1 MTSTLTEITSSTG
14 GLWRDALRRYMKNK
28 LSVAAGII
36 IIVITFMAVFAPWV
50 SPAHYSEANFDEAW
64 QFPSWTHPMGTDSIG
79 RDYFSRIV
87 YGARISL
94 IVGFV
99 AQMISLLIG
108 VPLGAIAGF
117 KGGKADYIVMRL
129 VDVMSVFPSLLF
141 AILIMA
147 WLGSGLSN
155 VLFAIGVTGWV
166 GVCRLVRAQFLSLR
180 ASDFVRAARSM
191 GASNVHIIVRHM
203 LPNALSPIIVGLAM
217 GIPQA
222 IFAEAG
228 LSFLGLGINPPTPSW
243 GQMVRPADE
252 RVGLPVP
259 WQVQHAKQ
267 DRPFDARAF
276 VPTDPLRGYGLV
288 GLRPDRY
295 ARRRHRAALRQFHRR
310 TSPRKRPSSRAT
322 GHSCLLRVAAL

>member
-243 GQMVRPADE
+243 GQMVSSH
-252 RVGLPVP
+252 LPNVIYYWHLALFP
-259 WQVQHAKQ
+259 VFMIA
-267 DRPFDARAF
+267 
-276 VPTDPLRGYGLV
+276 LV
-288 GLRPDRY
+288 MLGFSLIGDGLRD
-295 ARRRHRAALRQFHRR
+295 ALD
-310 TSPRKRPSSRAT
+310 PRMNE
-322 GHSCLLRVAAL
+322 

>member
-1 MTSTLTEITSSTG
+1 MTEITQATG

-28 LSVAAGII
+28 LSVVAAVI

-50 SPAHYSEANFDEAW
+50 SPSHYSEANFDAAW

-243 GQMVRPADE
+243 GQMVSSH
-252 RVGLPVP
+252 LPNVIYYWHLALFP
-259 WQVQHAKQ
+259 VFMIA
-267 DRPFDARAF
+267 
-276 VPTDPLRGYGLV
+276 LV
-288 GLRPDRY
+288 MLGFSLIGDGLRD
-295 ARRRHRAALRQFHRR
+295 ALD
-310 TSPRKRPSSRAT
+310 PRMNE
-322 GHSCLLRVAAL
+322 

>member
-1 MTSTLTEITSSTG
+1 MNTPSTSGSS
-14 GLWRDALRRYMKNK
+14 LWRDALRRFTRNK
-28 LSVAAGII
+28 LSVTAAVII
-36 IIVITFMAVFAPWV
+36 IIITGMAIFAPWV
-50 SPAHYSEANFDEAW
+50 SPSHYSEANFDDAW
-64 QFPSWTHPMGTDSIG
+64 QFPSLSHPMGTDSIG

-117 KGGKADYIVMRL
+117 KGGRADYIVMRL

-180 ASDFVRAARSM
+180 ESDFVRSARSM
-191 GASNVHIIVRHM
+191 GASNTHIITRHM

-243 GQMVRPADE
+243 GQMVSSH
-252 RVGLPVP
+252 LPNVIYYWHLALFP
-259 WQVQHAKQ
+259 VFMIALIMLG
-267 DRPFDARAF
+267 FS
-276 VPTDPLRGYGLV
+276 LV
-288 GLRPDRY
+288 GDGLRD
-295 ARRRHRAALRQFHRR
+295 ALD
-310 TSPRKRPSSRAT
+310 PRMNE
-322 GHSCLLRVAAL
+322 

>member
-1 MTSTLTEITSSTG
+1 MTEITPADG
-14 GLWRDALRRYMKNK
+14 GLWRDALRRFMKNK
-28 LSVAAGII
+28 LSVAAAII
-36 IIVITFMAVFAPWV
+36 IIVISFMAVFAPWV

-243 GQMVRPADE
+243 GQMVSSH
-252 RVGLPVP
+252 LPNVIYYWHLALFP
-259 WQVQHAKQ
+259 VFMIA
-267 DRPFDARAF
+267 
-276 VPTDPLRGYGLV
+276 LV
-288 GLRPDRY
+288 MLGFSLIGDGLRD
-295 ARRRHRAALRQFHRR
+295 ALD
-310 TSPRKRPSSRAT
+310 PRMNE
-322 GHSCLLRVAAL
+322 

>member
-1 MTSTLTEITSSTG
+1 MTEIIPSSG

-28 LSVAAGII
+28 LSVVAAVI
-36 IIVITFMAVFAPWV
+36 IIVISFMAVFAPWV
-50 SPAHYSEANFDEAW
+50 SPSHYSEANFDAAW

-191 GASNVHIIVRHM
+191 GASNVHTIVRHM

-243 GQMVRPADE
+243 GQMVSSH
-252 RVGLPVP
+252 LPNVIYYWHLALFP
-259 WQVQHAKQ
+259 VFMIA
-267 DRPFDARAF
+267 
-276 VPTDPLRGYGLV
+276 LV
-288 GLRPDRY
+288 MLGFSLIGDGLRD
-295 ARRRHRAALRQFHRR
+295 ALD
-310 TSPRKRPSSRAT
+310 PRMNE
-322 GHSCLLRVAAL
+322 

>member
-1 MTSTLTEITSSTG
+1 MNTPQPAAS
-14 GLWRDALRRYMKNK
+14 GLWRDAIRRFSKNK
-28 LSVAAGII
+28 LSVTAASII
-36 IIVITFMAVFAPWV
+36 ILITLMAIFAPLI
-50 SPAHYSEANFDEAW
+50 SPAHYSEANFDDAW
-64 QFPSWTHPMGTDSIG
+64 QFPSLTHPMGTDSIG

-108 VPLGAIAGF
+108 IPLGAIAGF
-117 KGGKADYIVMRL
+117 VGGRADYLVMRL

-155 VLFAIGVTGWV
+155 VLFAIGITGWV

-180 ASDFVRAARSM
+180 EADFVRSARSM
-191 GASNVHIIVRHM
+191 GGSNTHIVVRHM
-203 LPNALSPIIVGLAM
+203 LPNAISPIIVGLAM

-243 GQMVRPADE
+243 GQMVSSH
-252 RVGLPVP
+252 LPNVIYYWHLALFP
-259 WQVQHAKQ
+259 VFMIALIMLGFSLIG
-267 DRPFDARAF
+267 D
-276 VPTDPLRGYGLV
+276 
-288 GLRPDRY
+288 GLRD
-295 ARRRHRAALRQFHRR
+295 ALD
-310 TSPRKRPSSRAT
+310 PRMNE
-322 GHSCLLRVAAL
+322 

>member
-1 MTSTLTEITSSTG
+1 MTEITPSTG

-28 LSVAAGII
+28 LSVAAGVII
-36 IIVITFMAVFAPWV
+36 VVITFMAVFAPWV
-50 SPAHYSEANFDEAW
+50 SPSHYSEANFDAAW

-243 GQMVRPADE
+243 GQMVSSH
-252 RVGLPVP
+252 LPNVIYYWHLALFP
-259 WQVQHAKQ
+259 VFMIA
-267 DRPFDARAF
+267 
-276 VPTDPLRGYGLV
+276 LV
-288 GLRPDRY
+288 MLGFSLIGDGLRD
-295 ARRRHRAALRQFHRR
+295 ALD
-310 TSPRKRPSSRAT
+310 PRMNE
-322 GHSCLLRVAAL
+322 

>member
-1 MTSTLTEITSSTG
+1 MTEITPSDG
-14 GLWRDALRRYMKNK
+14 GLWRDALRRFMKNK
-28 LSVAAGII
+28 LSVAAAII
-36 IIVITFMAVFAPWV
+36 IIVISFMAVFAPLV

-243 GQMVRPADE
+243 GQMVSSH
-252 RVGLPVP
+252 LPNVIYYWHLALFP
-259 WQVQHAKQ
+259 VFMIA
-267 DRPFDARAF
+267 
-276 VPTDPLRGYGLV
+276 LV
-288 GLRPDRY
+288 MLGFSLIGDGLRD
-295 ARRRHRAALRQFHRR
+295 ALD
-310 TSPRKRPSSRAT
+310 PRMNE
-322 GHSCLLRVAAL
+322 

>member
-1 MTSTLTEITSSTG
+1 MNTPQPAAS
-14 GLWRDALRRYMKNK
+14 GLWRDALRRFSKNK
-28 LSVAAGII
+28 LSVTAASII
-36 IIVITFMAVFAPWV
+36 ILITLMAIFAPLI
-50 SPAHYSEANFDEAW
+50 SPAHYSEANFDDAW
-64 QFPSWTHPMGTDSIG
+64 QFPSLTHPMGTDSIG

-108 VPLGAIAGF
+108 IPLGAIAGF
-117 KGGKADYIVMRL
+117 VGGRADYLVMRL

-155 VLFAIGVTGWV
+155 VLFAIGITGWV

-180 ASDFVRAARSM
+180 EADFVRSARSM
-191 GASNVHIIVRHM
+191 GGSNTHIVVRHM
-203 LPNALSPIIVGLAM
+203 LPNAISPIIVGLAM

-243 GQMVRPADE
+243 GQMVSSH
-252 RVGLPVP
+252 LPNVIYYWHLALFP
-259 WQVQHAKQ
+259 VFMIALIMLGFSLIG
-267 DRPFDARAF
+267 D
-276 VPTDPLRGYGLV
+276 
-288 GLRPDRY
+288 GLRD
-295 ARRRHRAALRQFHRR
+295 ALD
-310 TSPRKRPSSRAT
+310 PRMNE
-322 GHSCLLRVAAL
+322 

>member
-1 MTSTLTEITSSTG
+1 MTRTMTEITPTAG

-36 IIVITFMAVFAPWV
+36 IIVITFMAIFAPWV
-50 SPAHYSEANFDEAW
+50 SPSHYSEANFDEAW

-99 AQMISLLIG
+99 AQMISLFIG

-243 GQMVRPADE
+243 GQMVSSH
-252 RVGLPVP
+252 LPNVIYYWHLALFP
-259 WQVQHAKQ
+259 VFMIA
-267 DRPFDARAF
+267 
-276 VPTDPLRGYGLV
+276 LV
-288 GLRPDRY
+288 MLGFSLIGDGLRD
-295 ARRRHRAALRQFHRR
+295 ALD
-310 TSPRKRPSSRAT
+310 PRMNE
-322 GHSCLLRVAAL
+322 

>member
-1 MTSTLTEITSSTG
+1 MEVTSTSG
-14 GLWRDALRRYMKNK
+14 GLWQDALRRYMKNK

-36 IIVITFMAVFAPWV
+36 IVVITFVAIFAPWV
-50 SPAHYSEANFDEAW
+50 SPSHYSEANFDEAW
-64 QFPSWTHPMGTDSIG
+64 EFPSWTHPMGTDSIG
-79 RDYFSRIV
+79 RDYFSRII

-117 KGGKADYIVMRL
+117 KGGKADYVVMRL

-191 GASNVHIIVRHM
+191 GASQTHIIVKHM

-243 GQMVRPADE
+243 GQMVSSH
-252 RVGLPVP
+252 LPNVIYYWHLALFP
-259 WQVQHAKQ
+259 VFMIA
-267 DRPFDARAF
+267 
-276 VPTDPLRGYGLV
+276 LV
-288 GLRPDRY
+288 MLGFSLIGDGLRD
-295 ARRRHRAALRQFHRR
+295 ALD
-310 TSPRKRPSSRAT
+310 PRMNE
-322 GHSCLLRVAAL
+322 

>member
-1 MTSTLTEITSSTG
+1 MTSTMTEISQTTG

-28 LSVAAGII
+28 LSVVAAVI
-36 IIVITFMAVFAPWV
+36 IIVISFMAVFAPWV
-50 SPAHYSEANFDEAW
+50 SPSHYSEANFDAAW

-243 GQMVRPADE
+243 GQMVSSH
-252 RVGLPVP
+252 LPNVIYYWHLALFP
-259 WQVQHAKQ
+259 VFMIA
-267 DRPFDARAF
+267 
-276 VPTDPLRGYGLV
+276 LV
-288 GLRPDRY
+288 MLGFSLIGDGLRD
-295 ARRRHRAALRQFHRR
+295 ALD
-310 TSPRKRPSSRAT
+310 PRMNE
-322 GHSCLLRVAAL
+322 

>member
-1 MTSTLTEITSSTG
+1 MNTPQPAAS
-14 GLWRDALRRYMKNK
+14 GLWRDAIRRFSKNK
-28 LSVAAGII
+28 LSVTAASII
-36 IIVITFMAVFAPWV
+36 ILITLMAIFAPLI
-50 SPAHYSEANFDEAW
+50 SPAHYSEANFDDAW
-64 QFPSWTHPMGTDSIG
+64 QFPSLTHPMGTDSIG

-108 VPLGAIAGF
+108 IPLGAIAGF
-117 KGGKADYIVMRL
+117 VGGRADYLVMRL

-155 VLFAIGVTGWV
+155 VLFAIGITGWV

-180 ASDFVRAARSM
+180 EADFVRSARSM
-191 GASNVHIIVRHM
+191 GGSSTHIVVRHM
-203 LPNALSPIIVGLAM
+203 LPNAISPIIVGLAM

-243 GQMVRPADE
+243 GQMVSSH
-252 RVGLPVP
+252 LPNVIYYWHLALFP
-259 WQVQHAKQ
+259 VFMIALIMLGFSLIG
-267 DRPFDARAF
+267 D
-276 VPTDPLRGYGLV
+276 
-288 GLRPDRY
+288 GLRD
-295 ARRRHRAALRQFHRR
+295 ALD
-310 TSPRKRPSSRAT
+310 PRMNE
-322 GHSCLLRVAAL
+322 

>member
-1 MTSTLTEITSSTG
+1 MNTPQPAAS
-14 GLWRDALRRYMKNK
+14 GLWRDAIRRFSKNK
-28 LSVAAGII
+28 LSVTAASII
-36 IIVITFMAVFAPWV
+36 ILITLMAIFAPLI
-50 SPAHYSEANFDEAW
+50 SPAHYSEANFDDAW
-64 QFPSWTHPMGTDSIG
+64 QFPSLTHPMGTDSIG

-108 VPLGAIAGF
+108 IPLGAIAGF
-117 KGGKADYIVMRL
+117 VGGRADYLVMRL

-147 WLGSGLSN
+147 WLGSGLST
-155 VLFAIGVTGWV
+155 VLFAIGITGWV

-180 ASDFVRAARSM
+180 EADFVRSARSM
-191 GASNVHIIVRHM
+191 GGSSTHIVVRHM
-203 LPNALSPIIVGLAM
+203 LPNAISPIIVGLAM

-243 GQMVRPADE
+243 GQMVSSH
-252 RVGLPVP
+252 LPNVIYYWHLALFP
-259 WQVQHAKQ
+259 VFMIALIMLGFSLIG
-267 DRPFDARAF
+267 D
-276 VPTDPLRGYGLV
+276 
-288 GLRPDRY
+288 GLRD
-295 ARRRHRAALRQFHRR
+295 ALD
-310 TSPRKRPSSRAT
+310 PRMNE
-322 GHSCLLRVAAL
+322 

>member
-1 MTSTLTEITSSTG
+1 MTEITSSTG

-36 IIVITFMAVFAPWV
+36 IIVISFMAVFAPWV
-50 SPAHYSEANFDEAW
+50 SPSHYSEANFDAAW

-243 GQMVRPADE
+243 GQMVSSH
-252 RVGLPVP
+252 LPNVIYYWHLALFP
-259 WQVQHAKQ
+259 VFMIA
-267 DRPFDARAF
+267 
-276 VPTDPLRGYGLV
+276 LV
-288 GLRPDRY
+288 MLGFSLIGDGLRD
-295 ARRRHRAALRQFHRR
+295 ALD
-310 TSPRKRPSSRAT
+310 PRMNE
-322 GHSCLLRVAAL
+322 

>member
-1 MTSTLTEITSSTG
+1 MTEITPSTG

-28 LSVAAGII
+28 LSVAAA
-36 IIVITFMAVFAPWV
+36 IIVIVISFMAIFAPWV
-50 SPAHYSEANFDEAW
+50 SPSHYSEANFDEAW

-191 GASNVHIIVRHM
+191 GASNVHITVRHM

-243 GQMVRPADE
+243 GQMVSSH
-252 RVGLPVP
+252 LPNVIYYWHLALFP
-259 WQVQHAKQ
+259 VFMIA
-267 DRPFDARAF
+267 
-276 VPTDPLRGYGLV
+276 LV
-288 GLRPDRY
+288 MLGFSLIGDGLRD
-295 ARRRHRAALRQFHRR
+295 ALD
-310 TSPRKRPSSRAT
+310 PRMNE
-322 GHSCLLRVAAL
+322 

>member
-1 MTSTLTEITSSTG
+1 MTEITPSTG

-36 IIVITFMAVFAPWV
+36 IIVISFMAVFAPWV
-50 SPAHYSEANFDEAW
+50 SPSHYSEANFDAAW

-243 GQMVRPADE
+243 GQMVSSH
-252 RVGLPVP
+252 LPNVIYYWHLALFP
-259 WQVQHAKQ
+259 VFMIA
-267 DRPFDARAF
+267 
-276 VPTDPLRGYGLV
+276 LV
-288 GLRPDRY
+288 MLGFSLIGDGLRD
-295 ARRRHRAALRQFHRR
+295 ALD
-310 TSPRKRPSSRAT
+310 PRMNE
-322 GHSCLLRVAAL
+322 

>member
-1 MTSTLTEITSSTG
+1 MTSTMTEITQATG

-28 LSVAAGII
+28 LSVVAAVI
-36 IIVITFMAVFAPWV
+36 IIVISFMAIFAPWV
-50 SPAHYSEANFDEAW
+50 SPSHYSEANFDAAW

-243 GQMVRPADE
+243 GQMVSSH
-252 RVGLPVP
+252 LPNVIYYWHLALFP
-259 WQVQHAKQ
+259 VFMIA
-267 DRPFDARAF
+267 
-276 VPTDPLRGYGLV
+276 LV
-288 GLRPDRY
+288 MLGFSLIGDGLRD
-295 ARRRHRAALRQFHRR
+295 ALD
-310 TSPRKRPSSRAT
+310 PRMNE
-322 GHSCLLRVAAL
+322 

>member
-1 MTSTLTEITSSTG
+1 MTSTMTEITQTTG

-28 LSVAAGII
+28 LSVVAAVI
-36 IIVITFMAVFAPWV
+36 IIVISFMAVFAPWV
-50 SPAHYSEANFDEAW
+50 SPSHYSEANFDAAW

-243 GQMVRPADE
+243 GQMVSSH
-252 RVGLPVP
+252 LPNVIYYWHLALFP
-259 WQVQHAKQ
+259 VFMIA
-267 DRPFDARAF
+267 
-276 VPTDPLRGYGLV
+276 LV
-288 GLRPDRY
+288 MLGFSLIGDGLRD
-295 ARRRHRAALRQFHRR
+295 ALD
-310 TSPRKRPSSRAT
+310 PRMNE
-322 GHSCLLRVAAL
+322 

>member
-1 MTSTLTEITSSTG
+1 MNTPKPAGS
-14 GLWRDALRRYMKNK
+14 GLWQDALRRFAKNK
-28 LSVAAGII
+28 LSVTAALII
-36 IIVITFMAVFAPWV
+36 IMITFMAIFAPWI
-50 SPAHYSEANFDEAW
+50 SPAHYSEANFDDAW
-64 QFPSWTHPMGTDSIG
+64 QFPSLTHPMGTDSIG
-79 RDYFSRIV
+79 RDYFSRII

-94 IVGFV
+94 IIGFV

-117 KGGKADYIVMRL
+117 LGGRADYMVMRL

-147 WLGSGLSN
+147 WLGSGLTN

-180 ASDFVRAARSM
+180 ESDFVRSARSM
-191 GASNVHIIVRHM
+191 GASNTRIIVRHM

-243 GQMVRPADE
+243 GQMVSSH
-252 RVGLPVP
+252 LPNVIYYWHLALFP
-259 WQVQHAKQ
+259 VFMIALIMLG
-267 DRPFDARAF
+267 FS
-276 VPTDPLRGYGLV
+276 LV
-288 GLRPDRY
+288 GDGLRD
-295 ARRRHRAALRQFHRR
+295 ALD
-310 TSPRKRPSSRAT
+310 PRMNE
-322 GHSCLLRVAAL
+322 

>member
-1 MTSTLTEITSSTG
+1 MTEITPSDG
-14 GLWRDALRRYMKNK
+14 GLWRDALRRFMKNK

-36 IIVITFMAVFAPWV
+36 IIVITFMALFAPWV
-50 SPAHYSEANFDEAW
+50 SPSHYSEANFDEAW

-243 GQMVRPADE
+243 GQMVSSH
-252 RVGLPVP
+252 LPNVIYYWHLALFP
-259 WQVQHAKQ
+259 VFMIA
-267 DRPFDARAF
+267 
-276 VPTDPLRGYGLV
+276 LV
-288 GLRPDRY
+288 MLGFSLIGDGLRD
-295 ARRRHRAALRQFHRR
+295 ALD
-310 TSPRKRPSSRAT
+310 PRMNE
-322 GHSCLLRVAAL
+322 